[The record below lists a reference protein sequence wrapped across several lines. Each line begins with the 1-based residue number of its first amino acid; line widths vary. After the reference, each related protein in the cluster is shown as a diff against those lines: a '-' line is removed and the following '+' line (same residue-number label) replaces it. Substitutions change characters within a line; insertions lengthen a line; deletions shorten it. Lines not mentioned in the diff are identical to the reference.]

1 MSALAT
7 ACLGDQTAITAC
19 IDIVTALGLGLGAE
33 SGNETQLA
41 ITEPAED
48 NTDRLNAAGF
58 GLATR
63 LPERPHWRKSGLSF
77 MSSRMEPIVYC
88 LWMKRW
94 PIPIEYSTI

>member
-1 MSALAT
+1 M
-7 ACLGDQTAITAC
+7 
-19 IDIVTALGLGLGAE
+19 
-33 SGNETQLA
+33 

-48 NTDRLNAAGF
+48 DTDRLNAAGF

-77 MSSRMEPIVYC
+77 MSSRTEPIVYC

-94 PIPIEYSTI
+94 PIPIEYSTILPRPDAAHSRPEPTALTSPSLSEVIQ